1 MLLLP
6 LSAPPW
12 WLSAACVAAIKSKLF
27 NVKQSMKRGVYMFLT
42 NEMRRKLRLQKLGI
56 IVQAAAVMCGTM
68 AYFALLLLLSH

>member
-1 MLLLP
+1 
-6 LSAPPW
+6 
-12 WLSAACVAAIKSKLF
+12 
-27 NVKQSMKRGVYMFLT
+27 MFLT